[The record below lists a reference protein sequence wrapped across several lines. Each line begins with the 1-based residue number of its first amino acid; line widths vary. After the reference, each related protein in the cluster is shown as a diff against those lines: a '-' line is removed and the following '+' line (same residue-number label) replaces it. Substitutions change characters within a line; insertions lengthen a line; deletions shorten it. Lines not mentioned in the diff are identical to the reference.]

1 MGWVKGKGHKV
12 QNREEDCH
20 RVLFL
25 WPSDFFSYLPHKS
38 TFKTQVTY

>member
-20 RVLFL
+20 RALFL
-25 WPSDFFSYLPHKS
+25 WPSDFFLTCLIKALSKHR
-38 TFKTQVTY
+38 